1 MIYKHRRYY
10 EDDWRDGI
18 YRPPGG
24 RPTVQRKK
32 WLDITWTFAEFF
44 PAGQL
49 SGFEV
54 AIINGT
60 DPNDPSKYIRAP
72 EILGADERRLTV
84 SVSLGTNLNNARA
97 AVRALYGGAKSAW
110 TVQGVGQVLHADG
123 EELPTLSEL
132 NDVQAQAVAAQNDAV
147 IALQGLGDIAA
158 DGKLTGGEKKR
169 AIREHKE
176 LIDERSDLNA
186 QADRFGIGPAK
197 SGYNNAIDALAN
209 YLGGLSPAWNH
220 TGTTTAISRTLWN
233 ANWQAVFEARQTLL
247 NTVRNETKWCR
258 CHKSSQTAR
267 SLWRTVNRKVSHAD

>member
-18 YRPPGG
+18 HRPPGG

-54 AIINGT
+54 AILNGT
-60 DPNDPSKYIRAP
+60 DLNDPSKLIRAP
-72 EILGADERRLTV
+72 EIVAADERRLTV

-147 IALQGLGDIAA
+147 IAL
-158 DGKLTGGEKKR
+158 
-169 AIREHKE
+169 H
-176 LIDERSDLNA
+176 
-186 QADRFGIGPAK
+186 
-197 SGYNNAIDALAN
+197 SG
-209 YLGGLSPAWNH
+209 
-220 TGTTTAISRTLWN
+220 TSR
-233 ANWQAVFEARQTLL
+233 
-247 NTVRNETKWCR
+247 
-258 CHKSSQTAR
+258 
-267 SLWRTVNRKVSHAD
+267 